1 MPDRKPAVSRK
12 VSIGFMGV
20 HAIALEP
27 GEDGSLAMI
36 HGDNF
41 FFPFMYSVP
50 TLWAKS
56 PGALL
61 VPRGIAEADGLTI
74 VK

>member
-1 MPDRKPAVSRK
+1 VD
-12 VSIGFMGV
+12 IGAMGV
-20 HAIALEP
+20 HSIALEP

-36 HGDNF
+36 EGNNF
-41 FFPFMYSVP
+41 FFPFVYSVP

-61 VPRGIAEADGLTI
+61 VPRGIVGADGLT
-74 VK
+74 VFGATGEE